1 MFQITNVKIRTK
13 RWILNINMINPPGY
27 DLRDIWWGVQVK

>member
-13 RWILNINMINPPGY
+13 RWILNINMINPTGY
-27 DLRDIWWGVQVK
+27 DLRDI